1 MIGEIRVDTE
11 RLRSHADIIR
21 QEQRYVYELL
31 DRLRYAQ
38 SLADP
43 DISGRIQSVIRKA
56 NQLSDHCAAMI
67 SGLEETS
74 DIFDKLIE
82 NIGTILTDQ
91 IEASR
96 PD

>member
-31 DRLRYAQ
+31 ERLRYAQ

-43 DISGRIQSVIRKA
+43 DINYRLHSVIQKA
-56 NQLSDHCAAMI
+56 DRLSYHCSAMI
-67 SGLEETS
+67 NGLEEAS

-82 NIGTILTDQ
+82 NIDTILTDQ

>member
-1 MIGEIRVDTE
+1 MITEVKVDTAL
-11 RLRSHADIIR
+11 LRSHTDIVR
-21 QEQRYVYELL
+21 MEQRYVYELL

-43 DISGRIQSVIRKA
+43 DINYHLHSVIQKA
-56 NQLSDHCAAMI
+56 DRLSYHCSAMI
-67 SGLEETS
+67 SGLEEAS
-74 DIFDKLIE
+74 DIFDRLIE
-82 NIGTILTDQ
+82 NIETILGDQ